1 MPGTLLIAVSR
12 AVWKVECG
20 MGCPLPWGCRVPLQL
35 RKNLRSGSANKRPMS
50 CITMNIGTDSG
61 AIPANESLNARAMVT
76 EGLASEVDDV
86 NQ

>member
-1 MPGTLLIAVSR
+1 MPGAFLIAMSS
-12 AVWKVECG
+12 AVWVVQCHG
-20 MGCPLPWGCRVPLQL
+20 GYGVPLQL
-35 RKNLRSGSANKRPMS
+35 RKNLRSGSAARSPRS

-61 AIPANESLNARAMVT
+61 AIPANESLSARAMVT